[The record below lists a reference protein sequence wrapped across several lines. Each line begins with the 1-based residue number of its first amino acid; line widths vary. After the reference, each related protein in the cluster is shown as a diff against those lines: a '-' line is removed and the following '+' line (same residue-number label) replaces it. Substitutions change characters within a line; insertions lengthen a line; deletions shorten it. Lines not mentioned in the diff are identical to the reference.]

1 MLPRPSGRHPSLPH
15 HRPRNTVA
23 NSFESVRL
31 LIADPSPMV
40 RTGLKSAL
48 FAQGFRAI
56 TDTASYVKLHDLIEQ
71 DSVDLLITAS
81 TLEDNATA
89 YLIQETRHHR
99 LGSNPFVVVIMLL
112 ANAEPASVRQGIDS
126 GADDLL
132 LMPVAPEQLMA
143 RIGKLASLRK
153 PFVVTH
159 DYVGPDRRGKNRM
172 FEHSAPTLPVP
183 NPLRARIRGGMD
195 GTRVTAQIRDSA
207 SALNTMQI
215 ERHAAQVGWLV
226 NHIGASIRDG
236 AAPPGTLI
244 THTAKLVATAEDMI
258 RRIKETPAEAH
269 AGLVGEVLD
278 IARRLDS
285 DAGKVAYPELEKLH
299 AMATTL
305 GNLFGPS
312 TRSAKKAG

>member
-1 MLPRPSGRHPSLPH
+1 MS
-15 HRPRNTVA
+15 
-23 NSFESVRL
+23 NSFDSVRL

-81 TLEDNATA
+81 TLEDNATS
-89 YLIQETRHHR
+89 YLVQETRHHR

-143 RIGKLASLRK
+143 RIDKLATLRK

-195 GTRVTAQIRDSA
+195 GTRLVAQVRDSA
-207 SALNTMQI
+207 STLNTMQI

-236 AAPPGTLI
+236 SGAPGALV
-244 THTAKLVATAEDMI
+244 THTANLVATAEDMI
-258 RRIKETPAEAH
+258 RRIKGTPAEAH
-269 AGLVGEVLD
+269 LGLIADVLD

-285 DAGKVAYPELEKLH
+285 DSGKVAYPELEKLH
-299 AMATTL
+299 AMAKTL
-305 GNLFGPS
+305 GSLLG
-312 TRSAKKAG
+312 TGMRTAKKAG